1 MDLKVINKEVVVMRL
16 LIDSHLIGTS
26 IKNLRKSRNWTQE
39 QLADLVGYSVRN
51 LRRIE
56 NEGTV
61 NLDTVNTFA
70 DIFEVSAIDILNG
83 VSFFYKKRNQRFLI
97 NVSALLNS
105 NIILLKNR
113 TI

>member
-1 MDLKVINKEVVVMRL
+1 MNQNSGKPVNIGSRSIWEVVVMRT
-16 LIDSHLIGTS
+16 LIDSRLIGTS

-39 QLADLVGYSVRN
+39 ELADRVGYSVRN

-70 DIFEVSAIDILNG
+70 DIFEVSAIDILDG
-83 VSFFYKKRNQRFLI
+83 VSFFLFYRYCI
-97 NVSALLNS
+97 
-105 NIILLKNR
+105 
-113 TI
+113 

>member
-1 MDLKVINKEVVVMRL
+1 MDQNSGKPVNIGSRSIWEVVVMRL
-16 LIDSHLIGTS
+16 LIDSRLIGTS

-39 QLADLVGYSVRN
+39 QLADRVGYSVRN

-70 DIFEVSAIDILNG
+70 DIFEVSAIDILDG
-83 VSFFYKKRNQRFLI
+83 VSFFLI
-97 NVSALLNS
+97 YRYC
-105 NIILLKNR
+105 I
-113 TI
+113 

>member
-1 MDLKVINKEVVVMRL
+1 MRI
-16 LIDSHLIGTS
+16 LIDSRLIGTS

-39 QLADLVGYSVRN
+39 QLADVVGYSVRN

-83 VSFFYKKRNQRFLI
+83 VSFFLIHIIRKKRTGIF
-97 NVSALLNS
+97 
-105 NIILLKNR
+105 NITSYFVCCLKL
-113 TI
+113 